1 MALRGRL
8 EQDPDAAEIRM
19 AIERVGKLAPL
30 APAAA
35 AAEMV
40 SLDTSGEDGEAL
52 AVADSSITPEENL
65 LQAEEEQT
73 RAGLL
78 AAVKEAAEKLPAD
91 ERLYLQIVFAAADPL
106 PAREIS
112 KIMQLP
118 VADVYRLKQRT
129 QRWLSEMASRLEK
142 N

>member
-1 MALRGRL
+1 
-8 EQDPDAAEIRM
+8 
-19 AIERVGKLAPL
+19 
-30 APAAA
+30 
-35 AAEMV
+35 MV

-129 QRWLSEMASRLEK
+129 QRWLSEMASRLE
-142 N
+142 NN